1 MRWLGACCKIGC
13 FFVLVL
19 VLLLVLDIEDGIN
32 V

>member
-19 VLLLVLDIEDGIN
+19 LLVLDIEDGIN